1 MTKNKVLIITH
12 SKDNQSIDT
21 VSELLKQAGV
31 VPVRFNTDLFP
42 TKVQIATHQN
52 NNGNESTL
60 ITENG
65 DVVKGDE
72 ILAVWYRRFYP
83 AKGLPADMDIQLK
96 QPSAEESKRTILGYL
111 DSLECY
117 KLDDYWDIRHASNK
131 EYQLM
136 LARKVGLNLPNT
148 LTSNSPEAVRDFF
161 ADNNGKIITKM
172 QTAFSVWNDDVEQVV
187 FTNKVEEEHL
197 EKLEELNLC
206 PMVFQEHV
214 IKDVELRATV
224 VGNQVYCAS
233 IDPDIMKGMETDWRK
248 RGVYTLDKWQP
259 FELPQEEAD
268 KLIRL
273 ATELKLNY
281 GAADLILTPDGQY
294 KFLEINPC
302 GEFYWMDIY
311 QKLGICEAIAQ
322 NLVAGGR

>member
-52 NNGNESTL
+52 NKGNESTL

-83 AKGLPADMDIQLK
+83 AKGLPADMDMQLK

-322 NLVAGGR
+322 NLVSGGR